1 MIFNKI
7 VLNKT
12 VFGMVLIVLIYVK
25 YFNLKSAIIF
35 VFAFNKSRTKL
46 AMAKRNLPSQ
56 FVLS

>member
-12 VFGMVLIVLIYVK
+12 VFGMVVRVLIYVK

-46 AMAKRNLPSQ
+46 EMAKRNLPSQ

>member
-1 MIFNKI
+1 MIFDKI

-25 YFNLKSAIIF
+25 YFNLKSAITF

-46 AMAKRNLPSQ
+46 EMAKRNLPS
-56 FVLS
+56 

>member
-7 VLNKT
+7 VLNKK

-46 AMAKRNLPSQ
+46 EMAKRNLPS
-56 FVLS
+56 

>member
-12 VFGMVLIVLIYVK
+12 VFGMVLIYVK

-46 AMAKRNLPSQ
+46 EMAKRNLPS
-56 FVLS
+56 